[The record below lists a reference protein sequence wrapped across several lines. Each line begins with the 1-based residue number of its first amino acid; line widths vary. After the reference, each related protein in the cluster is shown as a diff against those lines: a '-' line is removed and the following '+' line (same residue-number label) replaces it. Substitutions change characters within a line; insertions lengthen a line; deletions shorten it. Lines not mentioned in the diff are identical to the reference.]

1 MMLSSSLVSG
11 SERKF
16 TVAFAVAV
24 LPSPA
29 GTKDSAL
36 EVASAAG
43 VAVGAGVA
51 VAAGV
56 TAVAAFDVA
65 AVVPDVVAP
74 VAAFPTTCAGIA
86 GSEEDVEEAADV
98 VPATVTVPAFT
109 AVVWFA
115 LPPTVVVVES
125 LSVREEIVLAPP
137 HAVSESADTHAVR
150 TSAALICLF
159 IRKSPFKMHAIN
171 RACRDASSCAP
182 QTRACKRAKAGTDIP
197 LHGSCSMEI
206 VGFEPMTS

>member
-1 MMLSSSLVSG
+1 M
-11 SERKF
+11 
-16 TVAFAVAV
+16 
-24 LPSPA
+24 
-29 GTKDSAL
+29 
-36 EVASAAG
+36 ASAAG

-98 VPATVTVPAFT
+98 VPATVTVTVPAFT

-159 IRKSPFKMHAIN
+159 IRKSPFKNARN
-171 RACRDASSCAP
+171 KPRLP
-182 QTRACKRAKAGTDIP
+182 
-197 LHGSCSMEI
+197 
-206 VGFEPMTS
+206 